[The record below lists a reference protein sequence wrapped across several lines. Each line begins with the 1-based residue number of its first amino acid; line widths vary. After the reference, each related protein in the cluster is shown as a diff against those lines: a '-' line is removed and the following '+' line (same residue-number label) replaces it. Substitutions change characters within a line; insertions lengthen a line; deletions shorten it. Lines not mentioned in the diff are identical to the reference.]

1 MASVFSTW
9 NIILRKVICFW
20 CVLMDVCDYAC
31 MFVRVH
37 MCMQVHRH
45 TRTCMPQGQRSTLG
59 VLPQKSPVVFP
70 KAEFPISL
78 SPAKLTGLAA
88 QSVPG
93 GSPYICP
100 SGLPFLNK
108 GSGDWTQ
115 EVRVAS
121 SLPTEFIISFHKQC
135 VFKINF
141 QRQNM
146 NPPGRKWWHAFVP
159 FLVVIGIWG

>member
-1 MASVFSTW
+1 MPPLNDGLKQTNNGAPAGRWTSPSPISCLMASVFSTW

-45 TRTCMPQGQRSTLG
+45 TRTCMSQGQRSTLG

-70 KAEFPISL
+70 KAELPISL

-108 GSGDWTQ
+108 GSGD
-115 EVRVAS
+115 
-121 SLPTEFIISFHKQC
+121 
-135 VFKINF
+135 
-141 QRQNM
+141 
-146 NPPGRKWWHAFVP
+146 
-159 FLVVIGIWG
+159 